1 MPGSRQWTPI
11 KKDSDG
17 IEQTIALATG
27 GTAYS
32 SPVYNPSK
40 NPFAWLGVH
49 VVATGNATVK
59 ISIEYKY
66 PGEDKYAA
74 AIVVESG
81 LNVNATTTAK
91 FYRLDAVLH
100 VNWVPNVQHR
110 YKFEET
116 GGAGGSAVIKGVN
129 SV

>member
-1 MPGSRQWTPI
+1 MSDRQWTPI

-17 IEQTIALATG
+17 IEQVINLANG
-27 GTAYS
+27 GTEYS
-32 SPVYNPSK
+32 SPIYNPSK

-49 VVATGNATVK
+49 IVATNNTTIK

-66 PGEDKYAA
+66 PGESQFADP
-74 AIVVESG
+74 IVVESG
-81 LNVNATTTAK
+81 LNVNDTTKAK
-91 FYRLDAVLH
+91 FYRLDAILN

-110 YKFEET
+110 YKFEEV